1 MSYNISHN
9 IAHNILNIIY
19 SNNYTYIYIYIYIYI
34 YYIYCIYKKIPKD
47 LSLNIIKIRLL
58 KNLVKDIKAFLKKKK
73 KESDNMVVND
83 TKICQKREKKRLLSV
98 EKKYYKMS

>member
-1 MSYNISHN
+1 M
-9 IAHNILNIIY
+9 
-19 SNNYTYIYIYIYIYI
+19 
-34 YYIYCIYKKIPKD
+34 
-47 LSLNIIKIRLL
+47 